1 MIHRKHY
8 IYIEKSNQHVENLLI
23 LLKNRLKENII
34 FVSSHSY
41 RIVVAKS
48 QGFNAVPVVPF
59 ESFYRDDFQLNLL
72 ENYLLKNRHQKDM
85 AIRLK
90 EDFNFLVQQALQTK
104 KKSSKVSSGLLYKNE
119 SF

>member
-1 MIHRKHY
+1 MHVVNQSKLYFSYVIHRKHY
-8 IYIEKSNQHVENLLI
+8 LFIKKSDQYIENLLI

-41 RIVVAKS
+41 RIVVAKN

-72 ENYLLKNRHQKDM
+72 ENYLLKNRHMRDM
-85 AIRLK
+85 AKRLR
-90 EDFNFLVQQALQTK
+90 EDFDFLTQQA
-104 KKSSKVSSGLLYKNE
+104 V
-119 SF
+119 